1 MQQARNICRH
11 VHGVDKEASLHAQ
24 YGADLDEYVYH
35 ACNEAGGGGGI
46 LCKQCKTNS
55 AVVEM
60 LQTRSG
66 DEGMTAFVVCQ
77 KCRHRRHFG

>member
-1 MQQARNICRH
+1 MEQARDICRS
-11 VHGVDKEASLHAQ
+11 VHGADKESVLHAQ

-35 ACNEAGGGGGI
+35 ACSAELDGM
-46 LCKQCKTNS
+46 LCTKCHANS

-60 LQTRSG
+60 LQTRSA

-77 KCRHRRHFG
+77 KCHHRRHF